1 MITVSVGDITKLGG
15 TQFASAAIVNAANR
29 PLQQGG
35 GVCGAIF
42 LAAGPEQ
49 LQQACNDIAPC
60 PTGEARL
67 TPSFALQSQGVSAI
81 IHAVGPIFG
90 DTSPAEADAFLRSAY
105 LSSVACA
112 KDAGLSSIA
121 FPAIST
127 GIYGFPE
134 ERAAVLSIRALQ
146 EIDQVDFT
154 INLIAFNEESADLW
168 RSALEE

>member
-15 TQFASAAIVNAANR
+15 TPFASAAIVNAANR
-29 PLQQGG
+29 LLQQGG

-49 LQQACNDIAPC
+49 LQQACNDVAPC

-67 TPSFALQSQGVSAI
+67 TSAFALGSQGVSAI

-90 DTSPAEADAFLRSAY
+90 DSSPAEADAFLRSAY

-134 ERAAVLSIRALQ
+134 ERAAMVSIRALQ
-146 EIDQVDFT
+146 EIDQDGFT
-154 INLIAFNEESADLW
+154 INLIAYSEASANQLRW
-168 RSALEE
+168 ALQQ